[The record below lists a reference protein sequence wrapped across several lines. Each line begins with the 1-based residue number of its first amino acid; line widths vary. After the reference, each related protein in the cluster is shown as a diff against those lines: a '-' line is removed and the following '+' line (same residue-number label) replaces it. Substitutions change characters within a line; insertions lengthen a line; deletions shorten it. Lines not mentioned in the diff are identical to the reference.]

1 MKLNRSGK
9 NCEKMYNVDIFSC
22 LEKEVPCSNKKGKD
36 FKLILIPV
44 PYPMIYNPD
53 RIQSSTLLEP
63 PLGPWEKVFK

>member
-9 NCEKMYNVDIFSC
+9 KSEKMYNVDIFSC

-36 FKLILIPV
+36 FKSILIPV

>member
-9 NCEKMYNVDIFSC
+9 KSEKMYIFSC
-22 LEKEVPCSNKKGKD
+22 LQKEVPCSNKKGED
-36 FKLILIPV
+36 FRLILIPV